1 MGFYACNNLPVVHP
15 CQKMTEG
22 PGKTS
27 STLVVTKTI
36 AEKLG
41 DLIYIFRTSSLNQE
55 ILSQKS
61 PGVKNSVPNYII
73 QVCPAGYFKASVA
86 KH

>member
-1 MGFYACNNLPVVHP
+1 MVQVKLVNWKILTTSQGKLIKKTWKNTRNKEYKSLKLSVVGFYACNNLPVVHP
-15 CQKMTEG
+15 CQKMSEG

-41 DLIYIFRTSSLNQE
+41 DLI
-55 ILSQKS
+55 
-61 PGVKNSVPNYII
+61 
-73 QVCPAGYFKASVA
+73 
-86 KH
+86 